1 MSLSMIL
8 AFHIRRRESVPICTV
23 HVYASVSVMSGG
35 MLRHV
40 SFTVSSSIATCM
52 RHASGGKI
60 WNRHPSD
67 LSASSAIQSPC
78 LLMIDPISGFFTTK
92 PLLIIGTC
100 LIYI

>member
-1 MSLSMIL
+1 
-8 AFHIRRRESVPICTV
+8 
-23 HVYASVSVMSGG
+23 
-35 MLRHV
+35 
-40 SFTVSSSIATCM
+40 M